1 MTFDSKIKSGALKY
15 LYEKYIKDDPER
27 MASVEEEMV
36 NAEVAQRLY
45 DFRTELGLTVEEFAA
60 RADVAPSTISDLEEC
75 DYDGDSLEMFAKIA
89 AAFGKIVSLE
99 WKGPESSNASEN
111 TPKFP
116 QVSL

>member
-1 MTFDSKIKSGALKY
+1 MAFSTKIKSGALRY
-15 LYEKYIKDDPER
+15 SYEKYVKDDPER
-27 MASVEEEMV
+27 MASVEREMV

-45 DFRTELGLTVEEFAA
+45 DFRIEMGLTVEEFAA
-60 RADVAPSTISDLEEC
+60 RTDVEPSTVHDLEEC
-75 DYDGDSLEMFAKIA
+75 DYDGNSLEMFANIA

-99 WKGPESSNASEN
+99 WKFAESTDASGK

>member
-1 MTFDSKIKSGALKY
+1 MTFSAKIKSGALRY

-27 MASVEEEMV
+27 MASVEKEML

-45 DFRTELGLTVEEFAA
+45 DFRAELGLTVEELAA
-60 RADVAPSTISDLEEC
+60 RANVAPSTVNDLEEC

-99 WKGPESSNASEN
+99 WIRAESTDASGK

>member
-1 MTFDSKIKSGALKY
+1 MTFSTKMKSGALKY
-15 LYEKYIKDDPER
+15 LYEEYIKDDPER
-27 MASVEEEMV
+27 IASVEKEMV

-60 RADVAPSTISDLEEC
+60 RANVAASTISDLEEC

-89 AAFGKIVSLE
+89 AGFGKIVSLE
-99 WKGPESSNASEN
+99 WKVPESSNASEN
-111 TPKFP
+111 PPKFP